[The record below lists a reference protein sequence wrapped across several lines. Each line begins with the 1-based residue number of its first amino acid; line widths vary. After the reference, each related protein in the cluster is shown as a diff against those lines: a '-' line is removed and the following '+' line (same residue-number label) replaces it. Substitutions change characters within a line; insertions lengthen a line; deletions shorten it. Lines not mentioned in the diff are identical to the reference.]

1 MNIKHFL
8 YTLLYICALFSCS
21 HDADD
26 TENKVKTRRTIIAYV
41 CGDNNLNYNLQNDI
55 TEMISGSANLP
66 SDCKLIVF
74 ADLSNTVPYIYEI
87 QNGQRTTVKKFSE
100 EIYCTD
106 PANMLNAMQWIAD
119 NYPAEEYALLM
130 TGHGNGSIIEQ
141 DTVETIITRRYAY
154 GSEKRSDGNQ
164 EKWLNIPTF
173 ASILSQLNDK
183 NGAPLHFDYI
193 FFDCCCMQTAEVA
206 YELRNYTDYIV
217 AAASE
222 VPGKG
227 APYNIIVPILGYDKE
242 VIGKEIIDKYIK
254 GTQWNGYGGIAI
266 STIKTCEMNNLADAT
281 HEALLSIRERKKANN
296 EWSETGIWDGTQ
308 WVKDKITLD
317 RENCIYYYR
326 EYGLSPILHDM
337 KNVMR
342 INLDADSYE
351 KWLTQFNKTV
361 VYSYCPD
368 GSSMPWQAQFIE
380 FRLFT
385 INEDNYGGMS
395 MIVPNDIYDKDYDN
409 LNSTMYNLEWTNK
422 VGWHEL
428 GW

>member
-26 TENKVKTRRTIIAYV
+26 TESKVKTRRTIIAYV

-55 TEMISGSANLP
+55 TEMVSGSANLP

-141 DTVETIITRRYAY
+141 DTVETIITRRYSY
-154 GSEKRSDGNQ
+154 GFDEKGENNANGYN
-164 EKWLNIPTF
+164 KWLNIPTF

-254 GTQWNGYGGIAI
+254 GTQWGSYGGIAI
-266 STIKTCEMNNLADAT
+266 SAVKTSEMEPLMNAT
-281 HEALLSIRERKKANN
+281 RNALKGIY
-296 EWSETGIWDGTQ
+296 TG
-308 WVKDKITLD
+308 DKLILNKY
-317 RENCIYYYR
+317 RCIYYFR
-326 EYGLSPILHDM
+326 DEETDKAPALHDL
-337 KNVMR
+337 KNIMH
-342 INLDADSYE
+342 INLDNAAYNEWLPYLNNAIVASYMPTGSNPWNTIYE
-351 KWLTQFNKTV
+351 GLDFNSFDIT
-361 VYSYCPD
+361 
-368 GSSMPWQAQFIE
+368 E
-380 FRLFT
+380 
-385 INEDNYGGMS
+385 ENYGGIG
-395 MIVPNDIYDKDYDN
+395 MIVPNIAYDN
-409 LNSTMYNLEWTNK
+409 IETRVIPKKSLNKTMFNYEWCNDI
-422 VGWHEL
+422 GWHEL